1 MPRDGSPRQPAGGA
15 VPLAP
20 MDIGEV
26 ANAPFAVLPDP
37 ANVFHV
43 RSERFAALAP
53 GHQLEPYLALL
64 SQVTRAQHDIVG
76 TLPAPTLPPAERLAL
91 ARENTMPPISTGQ
104 IVLDAA
110 ADRTFEALLTALA
123 GADLADTSRAVLQTV
138 EKVGPEARRA
148 MMQAV
153 ILDEIPSDAI
163 AEHVLAAAAVQ
174 VLFTRL
180 AAQLDVAALE
190 NVADGACPACGGAP
204 VASAVV
210 GRTGSFG
217 TRFCTCSICATQW
230 NVVRIKCLVCGS
242 AEGIAYHSIEGGSD
256 TVMGE
261 TCESCSSY
269 VKMLHQHKDGALD
282 PVADDVA
289 SLALDLTLTK
299 EGWTRASIN
308 PFLMGY

>member
-1 MPRDGSPRQPAGGA
+1 
-15 VPLAP
+15 

-26 ANAPFAVLPDP
+26 ANPPFAVLPDP
-37 ANVFHV
+37 GRVFLV

-53 GHQLEPYLALL
+53 GHQLEPYLHLL
-64 SQVTRAQHDIVG
+64 SQITRAQHDILG
-76 TLPAPTLPPAERLAL
+76 ELPEPVLPSPERLAL
-91 ARENTMPPISTGQ
+91 ARDNTMPPISTGQ
-104 IVLDAA
+104 IALDETADRTLDALLKAPAA
-110 ADRTFEALLTALA
+110 ADLAETSRTALE
-123 GADLADTSRAVLQTV
+123 VV
-138 EKVGPEARRA
+138 EKAGPDGRRN

-153 ILDEIPSDAI
+153 ILDEIPGNAI

-180 AAQLDVAALE
+180 AARLNVESLKR
-190 NVADGACPACGGAP
+190 VADGACPSCGGAP

-210 GRTGSFG
+210 GWEGAHG

-230 NVVRIKCLVCGS
+230 NVVRIKCLVCS
-242 AEGIAYHSIEGGSD
+242 SEKGIAYHSLEGGQE

-261 TCESCSSY
+261 TCEACDSY
-269 VKMLHQHKDGALD
+269 VKMLHQHKDPSLE
-282 PVADDVA
+282 PIADDVA

-299 EGWTRASIN
+299 EGWTRASVN

>member
-1 MPRDGSPRQPAGGA
+1 MPRDGSRRPAGDA

-26 ANAPFAVLPDP
+26 ANPPFAVLPDP
-37 ANVFHV
+37 GRIFLV

-53 GHQLEPYLALL
+53 GHELEPYLRLL
-64 SQVTRAQHDIVG
+64 STITRAQNDILAD
-76 TLPAPTLPPAERLAL
+76 LPEPVLPSSERLVL

-104 IVLDAA
+104 IALDET
-110 ADRTFEALLTALA
+110 ADETFDALLKKLA
-123 GADLADTSRAVLQTV
+123 GADLAETSRAALETV
-138 EKVGPEARRA
+138 EKAGRDGRRLI
-148 MMQAV
+148 MQAV
-153 ILDEIPSDAI
+153 ILDEIPGDAI

-180 AAQLDVAALE
+180 AARLDVETLQR
-190 NVADGACPACGGAP
+190 VADGACPSCGGAP
-204 VASAVV
+204 VGSAVV
-210 GRTGSFG
+210 GWEGAHG

-230 NVVRIKCLVCGS
+230 NVVRIKCLVCGDQK
-242 AEGIAYHSIEGGSD
+242 GVAYHSIEGGNE

-261 TCESCSSY
+261 TCEACDSY
-269 VKMLHQHKDGALD
+269 VKMLHQHKDPSLD
-282 PVADDVA
+282 PIADDVA

-299 EGWTRASIN
+299 EGWTRASVN

>member
-1 MPRDGSPRQPAGGA
+1 
-15 VPLAP
+15 

-26 ANAPFAVLPDP
+26 ADPPFAVLPVP
-37 ANVFHV
+37 SRVFLA

-53 GHQLEPYLALL
+53 GHQLEPYLRLL
-64 SQVTRAQHDIVG
+64 SQITRAQHDI
-76 TLPAPTLPPAERLAL
+76 LPDLPVPALPSDERLAL

-104 IVLDAA
+104 IALDDG
-110 ADRTFEALLTALA
+110 ADRTFEALLKALSQA
-123 GADLADTSRAVLQTV
+123 ELADSSRAALEAA
-138 EKVGPEARRA
+138 EKAGPEARRL

-153 ILDEIPSDAI
+153 ILDEIPGDAI

-180 AAQLDVAALE
+180 AARLDVKKLE
-190 NVADGACPACGGAP
+190 RVAEGVCPSCGGAP
-204 VASAVV
+204 VASAIV
-210 GRTGSFG
+210 GWEGAHG

-242 AEGIAYHSIEGGSD
+242 NEGIAYHSIEGGEQ

-261 TCESCSSY
+261 TCEPCGSY
-269 VKMLHQHKDGALD
+269 VKMLHQHKDVALEA
-282 PVADDVA
+282 VADDVA

>member
-1 MPRDGSPRQPAGGA
+1 MPRDGSRRPVGDA

-26 ANAPFAVLPDP
+26 ANPPFAVLPDP
-37 ANVFHV
+37 RRVFLA

-53 GHQLEPYLALL
+53 GHQLESYLRLL
-64 SQVTRAQHDIVG
+64 SQITRAQHDILG
-76 TLPAPTLPPAERLAL
+76 ALPEPVLPSPERLAL
-91 ARENTMPPISTGQ
+91 ARENTMPPITTGQ
-104 IVLDAA
+104 ITLDET
-110 ADRTFEALLTALA
+110 ADRTFDALLKALSA
-123 GADLADTSRAVLQTV
+123 ADLAETSRTALDVV
-138 EKVGPEARRA
+138 EEAGPDARRN

-153 ILDEIPSDAI
+153 ILDEIPGDAI

-180 AAQLDVAALE
+180 AARLDVETLTR
-190 NVADGACPACGGAP
+190 VADGACPSCGGAP

-210 GRTGSFG
+210 GWEGAHG

-230 NVVRIKCLVCGS
+230 NVVRIKCLVCS
-242 AEGIAYHSIEGGSD
+242 SEKGIAYHSLEGGQE

-261 TCESCSSY
+261 TCEACDSY
-269 VKMLHQHKDGALD
+269 VKMLHQHKDAALD
-282 PVADDVA
+282 PIADDVA

-299 EGWTRASIN
+299 EGWTRASVN

>member
-1 MPRDGSPRQPAGGA
+1 MPRDGSRRPAGDA

-20 MDIGEV
+20 IGEV
-26 ANAPFAVLPDP
+26 ANPPFAVLPDP
-37 ANVFHV
+37 GRVFLV

-53 GHQLEPYLALL
+53 GHQLEPYLHLL
-64 SQVTRAQHDIVG
+64 SQITRAQHDILG
-76 TLPAPTLPPAERLAL
+76 ELPEPVLPSPERLAL
-91 ARENTMPPISTGQ
+91 ARDNTMPPISTGQ
-104 IVLDAA
+104 IALDET
-110 ADRTFEALLTALA
+110 ADRTFDALLKALA
-123 GADLADTSRAVLQTV
+123 AADLAETSRTALEVV
-138 EKVGPEARRA
+138 EKAGPDGRRN

-153 ILDEIPSDAI
+153 ILDEIPGDAI

-180 AAQLDVAALE
+180 AARLDVESLKR
-190 NVADGACPACGGAP
+190 VADGACPSCGGAP

-210 GRTGSFG
+210 GWEGAHG

-230 NVVRIKCLVCGS
+230 NVVRIKCLVCS
-242 AEGIAYHSIEGGSD
+242 SEKGIAYHSLEGGQE

-261 TCESCSSY
+261 TCEACDSY
-269 VKMLHQHKDGALD
+269 VKMLHQHKDPSLE
-282 PVADDVA
+282 PIADDVA

-299 EGWTRASIN
+299 EGWTRASVN

>member
-1 MPRDGSPRQPAGGA
+1 MPRDGSRRPAGGA

-26 ANAPFAVLPDP
+26 ATPPFAVLPEV
-37 ANVFHV
+37 ASVFLR
-43 RSERFAALAP
+43 RSERFAALAL
-53 GHQLEPYLALL
+53 GHQIEPYLHLL
-64 SQVTRAQHDIVG
+64 SQITRAQHDVQG
-76 TLPAPTLPPAERLAL
+76 TMPTPALPAARQLQLAH
-91 ARENTMPPISTGQ
+91 ENVMPPISTAVMELGE
-104 IVLDAA
+104 A
-110 ADRTFEALLTALA
+110 ADQTFDLLLQRLSAE
-123 GADLADTSRAVLQTV
+123 DLASTARLTV
-138 EKVGPEARRA
+138 EAVQGATAADRRA

-153 ILDEIPSDAI
+153 IVDEIPADAV

-174 VLFTRL
+174 LLFTRL
-180 AAQLDVAALE
+180 AAQLDVASLQS
-190 NVADGACPACGGAP
+190 VADGACPSCGGAP
-204 VASAVV
+204 SASAIV
-210 GRTGSFG
+210 GWHGAHG

-230 NVVRIKCLVCGS
+230 NVVRIRCLVCGS
-242 AEGIAYHSIEGGSD
+242 ESGIAYHSLEGGSE

-269 VKMLHQHKDGALD
+269 VKMLHQHKDPALD
-282 PVADDVA
+282 PIADDVA

>member
-1 MPRDGSPRQPAGGA
+1 MPRDGSRRPAGDA

-20 MDIGEV
+20 MDIGEL
-26 ANAPFAVLPDP
+26 ADPPFAVLPEP
-37 ANVFHV
+37 SRVFLA
-43 RSERFAALAP
+43 RSERFAALSP
-53 GHQLEPYLALL
+53 GHQLEPYLHLL
-64 SQVTRAQHDIVG
+64 SQITRAQHDILSDLSEPA
-76 TLPAPTLPPAERLAL
+76 LPSAERLAL
-91 ARENTMPPISTGQ
+91 ARENAMPPISTGQ
-104 IVLDAA
+104 IVLDDG
-110 ADRTFEALLTALA
+110 ADRTFEALLKALA
-123 GADLADTSRAVLQTV
+123 GTDLADSSRAALEAA
-138 EKVGPEARRA
+138 EKAGAEARRL

-153 ILDEIPSDAI
+153 ILDEIPTDAI

-180 AAQLDVAALE
+180 AARLDVKKLE
-190 NVADGACPACGGAP
+190 RVADGVCPSCGGAP
-204 VASAVV
+204 VASAIV
-210 GRTGSFG
+210 GWEGAHG

-242 AEGIAYHSIEGGSD
+242 NDGIAYHTIEGGQQ

-261 TCESCSSY
+261 TCEPCGSY
-269 VKMLHQHKDGALD
+269 VKMLHQHKDAALEA
-282 PVADDVA
+282 VADDVA

>member
-1 MPRDGSPRQPAGGA
+1 MPRDGSKRPAGGA

-26 ANAPFAVLPDP
+26 ANPPFAVLPDP
-37 ANVFHV
+37 ARIFL
-43 RSERFAALAP
+43 RRAERFAALAP
-53 GHQLEPYLALL
+53 GHQLEPYLVLL
-64 SQVTRAQHDIVG
+64 SQITRAQHDIIA
-76 TLPAPTLPPAERLAL
+76 TLPAPALPSAERLAL
-91 ARENTMPPISTGQ
+91 AGDNTMPPISTGQ
-104 IVLDAA
+104 IVLDET
-110 ADRTFEALLTALA
+110 ADRIFEALLTTLA
-123 GADLADTSRAVLQTV
+123 GAELADTSRAVLGNL
-138 EKVGPEARRA
+138 EKLDRAARRA
-148 MMQAV
+148 MMHAV
-153 ILDEIPSDAI
+153 ILDEIPGDAV

-174 VLFTRL
+174 VLFTQL
-180 AAQLDVAALE
+180 AAQLDVETLQ
-190 NVADGACPACGGAP
+190 NVADGACPSCGGAP
-204 VASAVV
+204 SASAIV
-210 GRTGSFG
+210 GWSGAHG

-242 AEGIAYHSIEGGSD
+242 HDGIAYHSIDGGSE
-256 TVMGE
+256 TIMGE

-269 VKMLHQHKDGALD
+269 VKMLHQHKDAALD